1 MRSLGSL
8 LLAILVAIVGFWL
21 FFKLLGFAF
30 KLLAIGIGIALAL
43 VVYFAAEKLIGRRG
57 DA

>member
-8 LLAILVAIVGFWL
+8 LLAIIVAVVGFWL

-30 KLLAIGIGIALAL
+30 KLLAIAIGIALAL
-43 VVYFAAEKLIGRRG
+43 AVFFAAEKLIGSRR
-57 DA
+57 